1 MVKFQLLIFYVTT
14 YFERI
19 RESLFDQFVIETLSG
34 PPSEE
39 IAKTG
44 GRLRYRIAI
53 N

>member
-1 MVKFQLLIFYVTT
+1 VTT

-44 GRLRYRIAI
+44 GRLRYRIAM

>member
-1 MVKFQLLIFYVTT
+1 VVRVSVTT

-19 RESLFDQFVIETLSG
+19 RESLFDQFVIETLSE

-44 GRLRYRIAI
+44 RRKVGV
-53 N
+53 